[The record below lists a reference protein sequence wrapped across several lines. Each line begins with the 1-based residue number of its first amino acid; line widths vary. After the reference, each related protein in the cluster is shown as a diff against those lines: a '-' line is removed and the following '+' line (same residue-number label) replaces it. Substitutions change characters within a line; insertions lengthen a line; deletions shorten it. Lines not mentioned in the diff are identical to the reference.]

1 MAINIFKNVTANLT
15 TTGSTLY
22 TAPLGYSSIVL
33 MAQFSNTTAGDV
45 QASMFVDKSGVL
57 TSLVTAFDIPANDAL
72 GAISGKLV
80 LETGQAVFASAS
92 ANSSVQFTMSILETE
107 N

>member
-22 TAPLGYSSIVL
+22 TAPAGYSGIVL

-57 TSLVTAFDIPANDAL
+57 TSLVTDFDIPAHDAL
-72 GAISGKLV
+72 GALTGKLV
-80 LETGQAVFASAS
+80 LEAGHAVFASAS
-92 ANSSVQFTMSILETE
+92 ANSSVQFTMSILESE

>member
-57 TSLVTAFDIPANDAL
+57 TSLVTDFDIPANDAL

-80 LETGQAVFASAS
+80 LETGHAVFASAS